1 MPQIDWYHNIHAL
14 KNRAEQLSK
23 DENVNVTAVQRRA
36 TFNSDYLQENKD
48 FNDADAK
55 RLRNEWMAIIRP
67 IPRISSPTASL
78 GTRFHA
84 WAEQFVKARCAN
96 QNSAQYDVVESI
108 SEKLAQIEKITQ
120 AEKSSEKS
128 SGNSYGN
135 SSINSS
141 ERKLLIWEKRLAT
154 SKWAHRRP
162 IAAEQPI
169 VAHVPELGN
178 QIINGKL
185 DAVFAGGLDES
196 DPSKIYTVVDWKTG
210 KKPTNPQDIAIKLG
224 QLDWYR
230 LLLSLMTNVPLEAID
245 ATLYYVNIA
254 DECEREIKT
263 EAKTKD
269 EILAELHSD
278 TLISLDDDDA

>member
-1 MPQIDWYHNIHAL
+1 MY
-14 KNRAEQLSK
+14 
-23 DENVNVTAVQRRA
+23 
-36 TFNSDYLQENKD
+36 
-48 FNDADAK
+48 K
-55 RLRNEWMAIIRP
+55 R
-67 IPRISSPTASL
+67 
-78 GTRFHA
+78 
-84 WAEQFVKARCAN
+84 Q
-96 QNSAQYDVVESI
+96 
-108 SEKLAQIEKITQ
+108 
-120 AEKSSEKS
+120 
-128 SGNSYGN
+128 
-135 SSINSS
+135 
-141 ERKLLIWEKRLAT
+141 LLIWEKRLAT

-169 VAHVPELGN
+169 VAHVPELGD

-185 DAVFAGGLDES
+185 DAVFAGGLDEN

-210 KKPTNPQDIAIKLG
+210 KKPTNPQDIALKLG